1 MELEEMRE
9 LPPAELKSEAEKLE
23 AKIWKSRFQSRSE
36 PVENSGQ
43 LTELKK
49 ERARLLTVLREKDI
63 GRTGEVESRSATGS
77 KGSREGAGTT
87 KSSGPNGED

>member
-1 MELEEMRE
+1 MRE

-23 AKIWKSRFQSRSE
+23 AKIWKSRFQSRGE

-63 GRTGEVESRSATGS
+63 ERTGEVESGS
-77 KGSREGAGTT
+77 KESREGAGTT
-87 KSSGPNGED
+87 KSSGPNGEE